1 MSARV
6 PAIMLVL
13 FVLAASQPAL
23 ILHKMFGRFRAG
35 EMPVRITG
43 VNHEYI

>member
-23 ILHKMFGRFRAG
+23 ILHKMFEAG
-35 EMPVRITG
+35 LVLVKCLFG
-43 VNHEYI
+43 

>member
-13 FVLAASQPAL
+13 FVLAVSQPAL
-23 ILHKMFGRFRAG
+23 LLQRLLISVAALLKFFGG
-35 EMPVRITG
+35 
-43 VNHEYI
+43 